1 MASWINKN
9 SIRKIDLGERG
20 QKISGGQILRLAF
33 ARTFFHRKDL
43 IIIDEGTS
51 ALDGI
56 QEDEIKKIL
65 YKLRKN
71 SIIIMVAH
79 KISTVQNC
87 DEIFV
92 IDNGRVI
99 ERCK

>member
-20 QKISGGQILRLAF
+20 QKISGGQVQRLAF
-33 ARTFFHRKDL
+33 KNFFHKKDL

-56 QEDEIKKIL
+56 QEDENKKD
-65 YKLRKN
+65 
-71 SIIIMVAH
+71 II
-79 KISTVQNC
+79 
-87 DEIFV
+87 
-92 IDNGRVI
+92 
-99 ERCK
+99 